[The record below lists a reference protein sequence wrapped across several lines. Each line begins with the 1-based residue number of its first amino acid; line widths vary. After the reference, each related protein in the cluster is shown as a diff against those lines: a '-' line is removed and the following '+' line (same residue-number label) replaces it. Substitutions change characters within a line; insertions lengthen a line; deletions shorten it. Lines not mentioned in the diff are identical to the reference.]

1 MGASY
6 STIVFPFKIFVEGQF
21 ECTSGFLFVLK
32 FKFSFEICLYSLN
45 DIEQDGF
52 SLSQKKLRR
61 LPFVVCYWRNID
73 FDVQKKEK
81 AFFLIF
87 CTNM

>member
-21 ECTSGFLFVLK
+21 ECTSRFSFVLK

-61 LPFVVCYWRNID
+61 LPFIVCYWRNID

-81 AFFLIF
+81 AFFFIF